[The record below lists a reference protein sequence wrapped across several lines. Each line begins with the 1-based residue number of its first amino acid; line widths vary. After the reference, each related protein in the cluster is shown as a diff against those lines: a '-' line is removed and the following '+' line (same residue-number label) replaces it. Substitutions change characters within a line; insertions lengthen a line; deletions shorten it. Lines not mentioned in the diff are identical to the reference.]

1 MQHSLD
7 LSPRLLPQAEDASAA
22 ILSLQ
27 QTLVEKL
34 STKEAALENHAT
46 QSPTSNQSPTIMAA
60 KPGADAASR
69 VRGQEAELQNSDP
82 SAIISALDSE
92 IAALNAQL
100 STQQTKQREG
110 RAVSERWQRALFCAD
125 V

>member
-1 MQHSLD
+1 
-7 LSPRLLPQAEDASAA
+7 
-22 ILSLQ
+22 
-27 QTLVEKL
+27 
-34 STKEAALENHAT
+34 
-46 QSPTSNQSPTIMAA
+46 MAA

-100 STQQTKQREG
+100 STQQTKQV
-110 RAVSERWQRALFCAD
+110 ASLPPL
-125 V
+125 